1 MKVIL
6 LQDVRSLGKKDE
18 IVEVSDGYA
27 KNFLFGKKL
36 ALEATSKNLND
47 LKLKKAND
55 EKVAQ
60 MNLQK
65 AKELSEIIEQ
75 KEVVVSLKAGK
86 DGKTFGSVSSKEI
99 AEEARKQCDIEIDKK
114 KIIISEPIKAI
125 GTYTVSVKLHPEV
138 TARMKVKV
146 MEA

>member
-6 LQDVRSLGKKDE
+6 LQDVRALGKKDE

-36 ALEATSKNLND
+36 AIEATSKNLND

-55 EKVAQ
+55 EKIAQ
-60 MNLQK
+60 NNLQK
-65 AKELSEIIEQ
+65 AKELSDVISGKEI
-75 KEVVVSLKAGK
+75 VVKLKTGK

-99 AEEARKQCDIEIDKK
+99 AEEAMKQWELSIDKK
-114 KIIISEPIKAI
+114 KIQISEPIKAI
-125 GTYTVSVKLHPEV
+125 GTYKVPLKLHPEV
-138 TARMKVKV
+138 TAEMKVRV
-146 MEA
+146 EEA